1 MKFSEVT
8 MEDRGT
14 KAFWGFGANI
24 EYGAYELS
32 IIKNEMSYGGSQG
45 LYEIAVYM
53 GDDQMELPGVTAEG
67 DTVKGYL
74 TEDDVD
80 LIMYKMQLISGT
92 VGVQK

>member
-1 MKFSEVT
+1 MKFSEVK

-14 KAFWGFGANI
+14 KAFWGFGASV
-24 EYGAYELS
+24 EYGEYELS
-32 IIKNEMSYGGSQG
+32 IIKNEMSYGGNQG

-53 GDDQMELPGVTAEG
+53 GDKQVELPGVTAEG

-80 LIMYKMQLISGT
+80 LIMYKMQLISGNG
-92 VGVQK
+92 GVQK